1 MVKKTAPVGF
11 RMRQRSFM
19 IEHRPGIAHV
29 EKAAAHSHR
38 KKCSAS
44 SRLHADALAD
54 DDPQVDRD
62 VGLRDVLVDLA
73 VGEAG
78 QRGVLGHDQ
87 RLGLRDAVVLDLGQG
102 GLGKRER
109 VVVNAT
115 DPCNLVG
122 TIIPGATVPSIRA
135 RQIVYVDGIPEAFVD
150 APADTSTQRTA

>member
-54 DDPQVDRD
+54 DDAARNCRRD
-62 VGLRDVLVDLA
+62 PPD
-73 VGEAG
+73 
-78 QRGVLGHDQ
+78 LGH
-87 RLGLRDAVVLDLGQG
+87 AC
-102 GLGKRER
+102 
-109 VVVNAT
+109 A
-115 DPCNLVG
+115 
-122 TIIPGATVPSIRA
+122 S
-135 RQIVYVDGIPEAFVD
+135 Y
-150 APADTSTQRTA
+150 S